1 MTTTSGSFRLTI
13 LVAGTEVPAHVGNI
27 SRDSARR
34 LQKVYRTA
42 RPEAVT
48 RVRKAA

>member
-1 MTTTSGSFRLTI
+1 MTVTTGNFRLVI
-13 LVAGTEVPAHVGNI
+13 VVAGTEVPAHSGRI

-34 LQKVYRTA
+34 MQKIYRTG

-48 RVRKAA
+48 RVRKAI